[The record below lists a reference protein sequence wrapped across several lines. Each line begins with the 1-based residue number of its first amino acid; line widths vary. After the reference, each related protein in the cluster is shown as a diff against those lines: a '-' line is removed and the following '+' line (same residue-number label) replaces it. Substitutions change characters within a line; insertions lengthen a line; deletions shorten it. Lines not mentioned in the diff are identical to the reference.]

1 MAVNPEKEISSLWRA
16 LQGSQGAT
24 RKMFYQMRRVLLE
37 GAGPDVNPLDVG
49 VKAWES
55 IGRDTGKAYLPRMNL
70 LKVVEGLMMSVA
82 RAYQGLWTTNGAL
95 TKIDKGEN
103 PNELFIKWERCPW
116 PTSAKEHGAS
126 MKEDLQGCDKYI
138 QTFLDEVNAF
148 LGTNLKIETQKAIPR
163 GDGVCRRRLYNPE
176 DK

>member
-1 MAVNPEKEISSLWRA
+1 MAVDPEKEISGLWRA

-24 RKMFYQMRRVLLE
+24 RKMFFQMRRVLLE
-37 GAGPDVNPLDVG
+37 VAGPDVNPLDVG

-55 IGRDTGKAYLPRMNL
+55 IGKDTGKSYLPRMNL
-70 LKVVEGLMMSVA
+70 LKGVEGLMMSVA
-82 RAYQGLWTTNGAL
+82 RAYQGLGATNGAVV
-95 TKIDKGEN
+95 KIGKGEN
-103 PNELFIKWERCPW
+103 SHELFITWERCPW

-126 MKEDLQGCDKYI
+126 MKEDLQGCDAYL
-138 QTFLDEVNAF
+138 QTFLGEANAF

-163 GDGVCRRRLYNPE
+163 GDGVCVRRLYNPE